1 MNWEVR
7 RLVMNN
13 GNFKRKDFIKKSYKN
28 GTWKLVP
35 RTFVFLKNNAQP
47 LLKNDIF
54 ETRWLY
60 WIHKSKTIKNIKIS
74 KQTSSDSFL
83 QNTI

>member
-1 MNWEVR
+1 
-7 RLVMNN
+7 MNN

-35 RTFVFLKNNAQP
+35 STFVFLKNHAQP

-54 ETRWLY
+54 ETSWLY

>member
-1 MNWEVR
+1 
-7 RLVMNN
+7 MNN